1 MNQNTQ
7 IVTAFEELKLSPAQ
21 IAEQFPPLTEV
32 SVKACLMQFSGK
44 YRASMNQDVLLN
56 FSDKELVEANDTLL
70 HLMRHSE
77 DEHLQFKVAKYIR
90 DDKKGRL
97 DIGKN
102 LGGQQI
108 NAYIFNQYLI
118 EGKEALKLS
127 KGDNQDT
134 LPLPAPNETIDI

>member
-1 MNQNTQ
+1 
-7 IVTAFEELKLSPAQ
+7 
-21 IAEQFPPLTEV
+21 
-32 SVKACLMQFSGK
+32 
-44 YRASMNQDVLLN
+44 MNQDVLLN

-70 HLMRHSE
+70 RLMRHSE

-127 KGDNQDT
+127 KGDKQDT
-134 LPLPAPNETIDI
+134 LPLPAPNEVIDV